1 MANKKST
8 GVYNALGS
16 KSAELVLQNLPFVL
30 FLGFLAIIYIANA
43 HYAEKRVREVF
54 ELQKEV
60 KDLRREYHSLRADI
74 AFNSRRTELARQLK
88 GKGLG
93 QSIRRQKKITVS
105 D

>member
-1 MANKKST
+1 MAKTKKLS
-8 GVYNALGS
+8 GYSALGS
-16 KSAELVLQNLPFVL
+16 TSAELVLQNLPFVL

-43 HYAEKRVREVF
+43 HFAEKRVREVF

-60 KDLRREYHSLRADI
+60 KDLRREYHSLRSDI

-88 GKGLG
+88 NKGLG
-93 QSIRRQKKITVS
+93 QSIRRQKKVRVP